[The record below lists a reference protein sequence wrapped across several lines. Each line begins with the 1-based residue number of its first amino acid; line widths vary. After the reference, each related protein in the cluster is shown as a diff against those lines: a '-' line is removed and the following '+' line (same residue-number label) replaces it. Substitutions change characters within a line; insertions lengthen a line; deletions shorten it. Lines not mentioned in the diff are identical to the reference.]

1 MAGHSKWANIKFRKA
16 AQDAKRGKL
25 FTKLIR
31 EITVA
36 ARAGGGDSA
45 SNPRLR
51 TAIDKA
57 LSANMTRDTVDRAI
71 KRGTGELEGVSY
83 EEIRYEGYAPGGVA
97 ILVDCMTDNR
107 NRTVGSTASL
117 QQARRNLGTEGSVA
131 YLFSK
136 TGLFV
141 FAPGTDEEAVME
153 AAVGAGA
160 DDVETIADG
169 SIEVLAQPETFDAVN
184 DALKGVGLEPELA
197 QVLER
202 PSNEAP
208 VSNEDAEKVLRLVD
222 ALEELDDVQEVSE
235 RGFPE
240 NRLSVPGL
248 FNAFEGLRTIGID
261 PGSRVTGIG
270 VVEARGQSLHYIH
283 SECVR
288 TGTGSLGSRLV
299 QIHQRIRAVISRF
312 QPLSGAIEKVFV
324 SANPQSALVLG
335 QARGV
340 RYWRWRKVTLRS
352 VNTVRSKSSGQSRH
366 GPRGQGTGA
375 AHGESPAGHGS
386 KAASGCGRRTRLCYL
401 PSSSC

>member
-36 ARAGGGDSA
+36 ARAGGGESA

-107 NRTVGSTASL
+107 NRTVGEVRHLFSKHGG
-117 QQARRNLGTEGSVA
+117 NLGTEGSVA

-136 TGLFV
+136 TGLFI
-141 FAPGTDEEAVME
+141 FPPGTDEEAVME

-160 DDVETIADG
+160 DDVETVADG
-169 SIEVLAQPETFDAVN
+169 SIEVLAQPETYDAVN
-184 DALKGVGLEPELA
+184 DALKEAGLEPELA

-202 PSNEAP
+202 PSNETL
-208 VSNEDAEKVLRLVD
+208 VSDKDAGKVIRLVD
-222 ALEELDDVQEVSE
+222 ALEELDDVQEVST
-235 RGFPE
+235 
-240 NRLSVPGL
+240 
-248 FNAFEGLRTIGID
+248 NASFTEE
-261 PGSRVTGIG
+261 S
-270 VVEARGQSLHYIH
+270 A
-283 SECVR
+283 
-288 TGTGSLGSRLV
+288 LGS
-299 QIHQRIRAVISRF
+299 
-312 QPLSGAIEKVFV
+312 
-324 SANPQSALVLG
+324 
-335 QARGV
+335 
-340 RYWRWRKVTLRS
+340 
-352 VNTVRSKSSGQSRH
+352 
-366 GPRGQGTGA
+366 
-375 AHGESPAGHGS
+375 
-386 KAASGCGRRTRLCYL
+386 
-401 PSSSC
+401 